1 MSILRLNR
9 LSLLA
14 ACLCAVAAVMVGA
27 MAWAA
32 AGAVTV
38 KDVRLWAGPDST
50 RLVFDLSGPLSNHQ
64 LLELKNPDRVVLDI
78 PAAALAGNALPNGQG
93 FVKQLR
99 AGKRPDGSL
108 RLVVDLTA
116 PARPRSFT
124 VGPQQTYGHR
134 LVLDLEP
141 AGSSGSVLANARPPA
156 STPAP
161 AARATPAEPPAVVKA
176 ANDAKDRD
184 VIVAIDAG
192 HGGVDP
198 GSIGKRGTYE
208 KHVTLAIARRLK
220 ERVDREPGMRAV
232 LTRDT
237 DIFVPLR
244 ERIQRAR
251 RQQADIFV
259 SIHADA
265 FKDRSVAGSSVYVL
279 SARGASDE
287 STRWLADRENASDLI
302 GGVKLDDKDSVLASV
317 LLDLSQSASMSA
329 SVDAA
334 DKVMNSLYRVGNITK
349 RGVKHA
355 GFLVLKSPDIPSILV
370 ETAFISNPTEEARL
384 VDPKHQQR
392 LAEAIHAGIRGYF
405 YANPPPGTLIAKLRS
420 RSGAPTV
427 VASSSGSG
435 SGAAQ

>member
-14 ACLCAVAAVMVGA
+14 ACLCAVAAVMVCA

-392 LAEAIHAGIRGYF
+392 LAEAIHEGIRGYF